1 MVPYCLQ
8 VVARFNEVVTN
19 LLLQGALE
27 TFERYS
33 VKAENI
39 TVRIFTLLV
48 CLHLYCDIDIQDCL
62 IILVLKAYCHFERLA
77 CIWSKQR
84 VRVMSD
90 FESHIEVQRKVVYSP
105 SFLMPPYR
113 WFHSEGHWEHKLCK

>member
-48 CLHLYCDIDIQDCL
+48 CLHLEDYVQRHCRYPTTGVPTL
-62 IILVLKAYCHFERLA
+62 TVPRLA
-77 CIWSKQR
+77 
-84 VRVMSD
+84 
-90 FESHIEVQRKVVYSP
+90 
-105 SFLMPPYR
+105 
-113 WFHSEGHWEHKLCK
+113 

>member
-1 MVPYCLQ
+1 MHDSMTVWFLICLQ

-39 TVRIFTLLV
+39 TVHILTLLD
-48 CLHLYCDIDIQDCL
+48 CLQLYCESVTL
-62 IILVLKAYCHFERLA
+62 IGYTRLSYN
-77 CIWSKQR
+77 IG
-84 VRVMSD
+84 
-90 FESHIEVQRKVVYSP
+90 
-105 SFLMPPYR
+105 
-113 WFHSEGHWEHKLCK
+113 SEGLLPL